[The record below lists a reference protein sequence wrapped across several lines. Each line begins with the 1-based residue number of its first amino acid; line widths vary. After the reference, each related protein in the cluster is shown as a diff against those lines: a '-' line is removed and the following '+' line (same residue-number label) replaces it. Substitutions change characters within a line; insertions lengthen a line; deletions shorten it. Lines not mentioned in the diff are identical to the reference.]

1 LLYASGVGAFPFSG
15 YFVIT
20 LTEFY
25 YYYYYYLIIIKICP
39 KVARY
44 DNVGK
49 LRLLTELRETNIF
62 KQRRHSVYSSG
73 SPPLQCDGGS
83 AAVRTVKPVIA
94 GRMRLV
100 QHSLELEY
108 KRNTSVFERSRQAI
122 AMATFS
128 NEEYADIHCIY

>member
-1 LLYASGVGAFPFSG
+1 
-15 YFVIT
+15 
-20 LTEFY
+20 
-25 YYYYYYLIIIKICP
+25 
-39 KVARY
+39 
-44 DNVGK
+44 
-49 LRLLTELRETNIF
+49 
-62 KQRRHSVYSSG
+62 
-73 SPPLQCDGGS
+73 
-83 AAVRTVKPVIA
+83 VRTVKPVVA